1 MFHVL
6 RENLPLHQ
14 LSVTYWNFDNLI
26 GKHVNIY
33 TYICIQCDQQYYY
46 THYNRK
52 YHLILYSYLNP
63 LNQLTTHKLTQRE
76 NVCEYYFMV
85 IVTCTIRNIII
96 PMMAFSSYKTQ
107 GIAFPQLYNLL
118 KDIIKCHLFVPME
131 CTVLDQEIGQLG
143 VSSSTKFVKYAF
155 S

>member
-6 RENLPLHQ
+6 RENMPLHQ
-14 LSVTYWNFDNLI
+14 LSVTYRNCDNLI
-26 GKHVNIY
+26 GKHINIFSY
-33 TYICIQCDQQYYY
+33 GYSQYYY
-46 THYNRK
+46 THDNRK
-52 YHLILYSYLNP
+52 YYLILYSYLNP
-63 LNQLTTHKLTQRE
+63 LNQLTTHKLCQRE
-76 NVCEYYFMV
+76 NVCEYHFMG

-118 KDIIKCHLFVPME
+118 KDIIKCHLVVPME
-131 CTVLDQEIGQLG
+131 CTVPYQDIGQLD
-143 VSSSTKFVKYAF
+143 VSSSTKFVKYAY